1 MSGVWAEV
9 WFSYF
14 SSVFRPILVL
24 FFFIS
29 FCFSVDSGWLTSQ
42 YFWKFLTLRL
52 AAFDM
57 AKPALPHP
65 VRPPTRADK
74 SVVFSGNCRTPRRL
88 N

>member
-1 MSGVWAEV
+1 MDGVWAEV

-29 FCFSVDSGWLTSQ
+29 FCFSLDSGWLTSQ
-42 YFWKFLTLRL
+42 YFWRFLTLRL
-52 AAFDM
+52 TAFDV

-65 VRPPTRADK
+65 VRPRLA
-74 SVVFSGNCRTPRRL
+74 RTSPWFPPASAGRRVD
-88 N
+88 